1 MQVTLRVALVIYAVA
16 LIIYTTRLL
25 KKGKIPEKYSFLWY
39 AFALVVLLVGVVP
52 QFLEFFSELLGFETM
67 VNFVIGVLIVL
78 LTLVCMALSVMIA
91 GQRKKTTLLIQEVSM
106 LKKELKEKK

>member
-1 MQVTLRVALVIYAVA
+1 
-16 LIIYTTRLL
+16 
-25 KKGKIPEKYSFLWY
+25 
-39 AFALVVLLVGVVP
+39 
-52 QFLEFFSELLGFETM
+52 M